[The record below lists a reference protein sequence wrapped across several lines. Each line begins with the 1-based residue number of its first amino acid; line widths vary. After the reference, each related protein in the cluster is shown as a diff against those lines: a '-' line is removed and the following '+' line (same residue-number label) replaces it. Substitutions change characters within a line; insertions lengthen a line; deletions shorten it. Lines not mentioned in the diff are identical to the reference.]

1 MAKWKEAS
9 KTATLE
15 KGDQVF
21 YRKNAFGFYVKMQ
34 KVHINIS
41 KKEKTSVAP
50 FGARRNQVMVGL
62 WNPYTLASGGPN
74 EANVYIPKNKILRVR
89 KEIK

>member
-1 MAKWKEAS
+1 MAEWKEVS
-9 KTATLE
+9 KTATLG
-15 KGDQVF
+15 KGDQVI
-21 YRKNAFGFYVKMQ
+21 YAKSDFGYYVKMQ
-34 KVHINIS
+34 KVHISIS

-62 WNPYTLASGGPN
+62 WNPNTLASGGPN